1 MGAPVAVSRDKITDI
16 KKKTRRQGHEFSR
29 KQADLWASGPT
40 MGNPAWY
47 YGMRTDEDRRDPPG
61 R

>member
-1 MGAPVAVSRDKITDI
+1 METNNRALK
-16 KKKTRRQGHEFSR
+16 HEFAR

-47 YGMRTDEDRRDPPG
+47 YGMRADEDRRDPPG